1 MNQILEDFL
10 ADLATKPATATGFHP
25 GTPGDIPPDVL
36 EREAQA
42 LENDPRVS
50 TVERQFASE
59 TLVQLW
65 VVLA

>member
-1 MNQILEDFL
+1 MNQRLEDFL
-10 ADLATKPATATGFHP
+10 ADLATKPASAMGYHP
-25 GTPGDIPPDVL
+25 GTAGDIPPDVL

-59 TLVQLW
+59 TLIQLW